1 MMQGNKSIFVFVVC
15 GGKEHIDTLHFSL
28 HALQKYSTKEVC
40 VVTDSSRNE
49 IPVIHHTIVD
59 IPTPKEFN
67 HHQASIY
74 LKTGLHKFLPKG
86 NNYCYLDTDVVALN
100 NSVDGIFDKFT
111 APITFCTDH
120 CSMDE
125 FSPSAVQCG
134 CQEAFAIDSPKP
146 YYYYHDFQNN
156 VLPQLLYID
165 QCVADIEKKIAESKS
180 SKWLYRWHT
189 FKYWLP
195 GRFYHLC
202 NEYKMDKKAGLWY
215 DQNNTLLK
223 YDENAKDDILY
234 VAQKTGFNYNTS
246 LKQWF
251 RKDGTSLTR
260 LSCEHLAEQLEK
272 KFNITA
278 KPFHWQHWNGGVFL
292 FNDESA
298 AFLEQW
304 HNSTMAIFKDNH
316 WRTRDQGTLIATV
329 CQFNLQQHPTLPL
342 EYNLIADYN
351 NKSIEYI
358 GHLAF
363 LIGPAKKRI
372 QPYFIHIYHHWGDEK
387 WPVWND
393 VVKHIAAT

>member
-28 HALQKYSTKEVC
+28 HALQKYSTKEIC

-100 NSVDGIFDKFT
+100 NSVDSIFEKFT

-125 FSPSAVQCG
+125 FSPL
-134 CQEAFAIDSPKP
+134 AIFCNCYENFVTDTPKP
-146 YYYYHDFQNN
+146 AYYFKDFHQN
-156 VLPQLLYID
+156 VLPQLKYID
-165 QCVADIEKKIAESKS
+165 DCITEIEQLVNKTKKNR
-180 SKWLYRWHT
+180 LLHYWH
-189 FKYWLP
+189 FLKYWLP
-195 GRFYHLC
+195 GRYYRLNEKFKMNKRSGKWLDSNQTPLFY
-202 NEYKMDKKAGLWY
+202 KA
-215 DQNNTLLK
+215 
-223 YDENAKDDILY
+223 NAKDY
-234 VAQKTGFNYNTS
+234 VTYVNDKTGFVYDHEKKEWFRQDGS
-246 LKQWF
+246 SIIHLRCSHLKQ
-251 RKDGTSLTR
+251 K
-260 LSCEHLAEQLEK
+260 LEE
-272 KFNITA
+272 KFNIKILTND
-278 KPFHWQHWNGGVFL
+278 WQHWNGGVFV
-292 FNDESA
+292 FNDDSA

-304 HNSTMAIFKDNH
+304 HNSTMAIFKDSQ

-329 CQFNLQQHPTLPL
+329 WQYNLQQHPTLPL

-351 NKSIEYI
+351 NESIEYI
-358 GHLAF
+358 DHLSF
-363 LIGPAKKRI
+363 RIGPNKKTI
-372 QPYFIHIYHHWGDEK
+372 QPHFIHIYHHWGDEQ